1 MPKKGSAAASREQ
14 PGGRR
19 HRHHDEK
26 RRKPTSEPVEIFLA
40 EPGEGRPDFEPGVLE
55 YLPADAP
62 LPQVGD
68 ILLLPRASTGD
79 GKADAY
85 AWGGALS
92 PFRVVEREHLYHR
105 DPAETAHSRK
115 PAPAHYLKTLLLVR
129 RVPREEY
136 YADPGQA
143 VMPVVETAR
152 P

>member
-1 MPKKGSAAASREQ
+1 VPKTRPAATSREQ
-14 PGGRR
+14 PAGRT
-19 HRHHDEK
+19 HRHHDDK
-26 RRKPTSEPVEIFLA
+26 RRKPTSEPVEVFLT
-40 EPGEGRPDFEPGVLE
+40 EPGEGRPDFEPGVLD

-79 GKADAY
+79 AKAEAY
-85 AWGGALS
+85 AWGGVLS

-105 DPAETAHSRK
+105 GATEKIDPRK

-129 RVPREEY
+129 RVPKEEY

-143 VMPVVETAR
+143 VMPVAGAER
-152 P
+152 S

>member
-14 PGGRR
+14 PVGGR
-19 HRHHDEK
+19 HRRHDEK
-26 RRKPTSEPVEIFLA
+26 RRGPTSEPVEIFLT

-68 ILLLPRASTGD
+68 ILLLPRSSTGD
-79 GKADAY
+79 GKAQAY

-105 DPAETAHSRK
+105 GATEKIDPRK

-129 RVPREEY
+129 RVPKEEY

-143 VMPVVETAR
+143 VMPVAGAER
-152 P
+152 S